1 LHGNTAAKFATPVGT
16 AMPAFASRTATTS
29 GGRGH
34 SGTVSYLNNLA
45 ANIVDYASPQNAPT
59 EFMPN
64 GNQNPPSA
72 RGVGAYPFVVS
83 LYDLNNWV
91 FTYGS
96 GVTYKVVIE
105 VTTYVQLWNPHNIP
119 LSGALTIHYQNSDQ
133 VNLNS
138 TSFTL
143 TSPPDATII
152 FQDTD
157 TDPVNPD
164 PNKPVITSPLAE
176 TGNVGVDFNY
186 QITAANSPNQY
197 RRIKP
202 NEYRVVA
209 LPGPSSIQLPI
220 SRYGATG
227 LPPGLTVKTNGGNAG
242 LISGK
247 PTTAGTYNVT
257 ISATNSSGTATATLV
272 ITIN

>member
-1 LHGNTAAKFATPVGT
+1 
-16 AMPAFASRTATTS
+16 
-29 GGRGH
+29 
-34 SGTVSYLNNLA
+34 
-45 ANIVDYASPQNAPT
+45 
-59 EFMPN
+59 
-64 GNQNPPSA
+64 
-72 RGVGAYPFVVS
+72 VS

-105 VTTYVQLWNPHNIP
+105 VTTYVQLWNPHNLP
-119 LSGALTIHYQNSDQ
+119 LSGALTVHYQNSDQ
-133 VNLNS
+133 VNLNG

-176 TGNVGVDFNY
+176 IGNVGVAFNY
-186 QITAANSPNQY
+186 QITSANSPNQY

-209 LPGPSSIQLPI
+209 LPAPSSIQLPI

-242 LISGK
+242 LISGT

-257 ISATNSSGTATATLV
+257 ISATNGGVTVNETFTLTIKPPPPVITSSLTATGQVGVAFSYTITATNNPTSYNATGLPAGLSVNTSTGLISGTPTTAG
-272 ITIN
+272 

>member
-1 LHGNTAAKFATPVGT
+1 
-16 AMPAFASRTATTS
+16 
-29 GGRGH
+29 
-34 SGTVSYLNNLA
+34 
-45 ANIVDYASPQNAPT
+45 
-59 EFMPN
+59 
-64 GNQNPPSA
+64 
-72 RGVGAYPFVVS
+72 
-83 LYDLNNWV
+83 
-91 FTYGS
+91 
-96 GVTYKVVIE
+96 
-105 VTTYVQLWNPHNIP
+105 
-119 LSGALTIHYQNSDQ
+119 LTIHYQNSDQ
-133 VNLNS
+133 VNLNG

-164 PNKPVITSPLAE
+164 PNKPVITSPLSE
-176 TGNVGVDFNY
+176 TANVGVGFNY

-220 SRYGATG
+220 SSYNATG
-227 LPPGLTVKTNGGNAG
+227 LPPGLTIKKNGGNAG
-242 LISGK
+242 LISGT
-247 PTTAGTYNVT
+247 PAPGTDTGSPYSVT

-272 ITIN
+272 ITISP